1 MISPRERREHLYQKI
16 DKVPEEKLGEL
27 ESLISEF
34 ISSSP
39 KKSDPLAFAG
49 IWKESEQELFEELD
63 ERLLER
69 RSKSGRVRD
78 E

>member
-1 MISPRERREHLYQKI
+1 MISLKERRKHLHQKI
-16 DKVPEEKLGEL
+16 DKVPEEKLGAL

-34 ISSSP
+34 ISPVP
-39 KKSDPLAFAG
+39 KKSDLLAFAG
-49 IWKESEQELFEELD
+49 IWKESEPGLFEELD

-69 RSKSGRVRD
+69 RSKSSRVRD